1 MKVSHLVYK
10 VNNLNEGLKSF
21 KSKGFNVELGSAKN
35 PHNALIYFSNGPYI
49 ELIEKA
55 PITWY
60 EIFILRLL
68 GRGKV
73 ADRLLKWEL
82 QKEGYFEIC
91 FENYQTNFIKEKRIL
106 KKYQQKFFTTKSRRK
121 DPKNRILRWK
131 LLFPFES
138 NLPFF
143 MTFFNINPKP
153 INFVHPNGILEIESV
168 SFGTDANL
176 MELINELCNDKVLKV
191 YEGQGIKDV
200 LFKKQSTP
208 L

>member
-1 MKVSHLVYK
+1 
-10 VNNLNEGLKSF
+10 
-21 KSKGFNVELGSAKN
+21 
-35 PHNALIYFSNGPYI
+35 
-49 ELIEKA
+49 
-55 PITWY
+55 
-60 EIFILRLL
+60 
-68 GRGKV
+68 
-73 ADRLLKWEL
+73 
-82 QKEGYFEIC
+82 
-91 FENYQTNFIKEKRIL
+91 
-106 KKYQQKFFTTKSRRK
+106 
-121 DPKNRILRWK
+121 
-131 LLFPFES
+131 
-138 NLPFF
+138 